1 MCELH
6 NQQAFSSHY
15 HTKMAEEESYPQHPV
30 YEKNTIEFV
39 TVAAEYCA
47 FIENCGVYT
56 SKAFFETCVKLAS
69 LLYLKSALL
78 PEMDENGFSDLQQ
91 YVTENT
97 YMDIQEAIKQKT
109 AQFDEYLDV
118 VNEDSQ
124 YNDTTIAYISED
136 LADVYQD
143 LKDAIVNFQSAD
155 LQIMNDAL
163 RECRDNF
170 QDYWGQKLLNALRSM
185 HSALYSSTEWDDEYD
200 DPNINSEEVDFFN
213 D

>member
-1 MCELH
+1 MKQLQIYQHTDQKISFFSQRTKNLFKFACQMCELH

-15 HTKMAEEESYPQHPV
+15 HTKMVEEESYPQHPV

-56 SKAFFETCVKLAS
+56 SKAFFEKCVKLAS

-97 YMDIQEAIKQKT
+97 YMDIQEAI
-109 AQFDEYLDV
+109 
-118 VNEDSQ
+118 
-124 YNDTTIAYISED
+124 
-136 LADVYQD
+136 
-143 LKDAIVNFQSAD
+143 
-155 LQIMNDAL
+155 
-163 RECRDNF
+163 
-170 QDYWGQKLLNALRSM
+170 
-185 HSALYSSTEWDDEYD
+185 
-200 DPNINSEEVDFFN
+200 
-213 D
+213 